1 MLLSFSGITVR
12 FCEKNNTILNEEK
25 YNLTKNT
32 RKQLHNT
39 IFLKLPINTTNSIKN
54 THNNIMSKINQ
65 LFSYDEDI
73 LNTIDFYDLKNS
85 YNEYVQLLTFMVINE
100 DTISLQLYDE
110 YVEHLEELAR
120 ELNKKI
126 DNTLTIIKVK
136 KDFVHNNEKEISDLN
151 QEMLDNDALSFSQ

>member
-1 MLLSFSGITVR
+1 
-12 FCEKNNTILNEEK
+12 
-25 YNLTKNT
+25 
-32 RKQLHNT
+32 
-39 IFLKLPINTTNSIKN
+39 
-54 THNNIMSKINQ
+54 
-65 LFSYDEDI
+65 
-73 LNTIDFYDLKNS
+73 
-85 YNEYVQLLTFMVINE
+85 MVINE

-151 QEMLDNDALSFSQ
+151 QEMLDNDALSFFPINNKEKVLTDDHKNLPLQHKQVEM